1 MSKKRCEWAENSF
14 KEYIDYHDNEWGVP
28 VHDEIRHFEFLTLE
42 GAQAGLSWSTII
54 KKREGYRK
62 VFDGFDPEFIAR
74 YDDKKI
80 EELLQDSSI
89 IRNRLK
95 IQSTVSNAQ
104 AFLKV
109 QEEFECFDNYIWG
122 FTDGK
127 TIVNKWKTM
136 SEVPVSTHLSDKIS
150 KDLKKRGFKF
160 VGTTIIYAHMQAI
173 GIVNDHTVD
182 CFRYAELTAG

>member
-1 MSKKRCEWAENSF
+1 MSKKRCEWSENSF
-14 KEYIDYHDNEWGVP
+14 KEYIDYHDNEWGLP
-28 VHDEIRHFEFLTLE
+28 VHDEIKHFEFLTLE

-62 VFDGFDPEFIAR
+62 AFDGFDPEIIAR

-95 IQSTVSNAQ
+95 ILSTVSNAQ
-104 AFLKV
+104 AFLNV

-122 FTDGK
+122 FTDGEP
-127 TIVNKWKTM
+127 IVNEWRKM
-136 SEVPVSTHLSDKIS
+136 SEVPAYTPLSDKIS